1 MSINKV
7 CVFSVCIAL
16 ALSACSS
23 NKEWFTD
30 HNGNMPSEDRIAKLK
45 VGQYKE
51 DVFANLGTPSSIVSL
66 DQNTW
71 IYMSADVERVAFFK
85 PEEVDRDILIIR
97 FNDENKVAEIKRMN
111 QKDGQEVKVSEEQ
124 TSTLGEKPGFF
135 ERFFGGVGSYSPFM
149 GKTQNPNM

>member
-7 CVFSVCIAL
+7 CVLSFCVAL
-16 ALSACSS
+16 ALSACST

-30 HNGNMPSEDRIAKLK
+30 HNGNMPSEDRIAKLQI
-45 VGQYKE
+45 GQYKE
-51 DVFANLGTPSSIVSL
+51 YVFANLGTPSSIISL

-124 TSTLGEKPGFF
+124 TPTLGDKPGFF
-135 ERFFGGVGSYSPFM
+135 ERFFGGVGNYSPFM